1 MSPVYGKNRLTAMPT
16 YRRVCKFATLIH
28 ILAMTVLYKN
38 NTCIFSILIQLHES
52 EVLAYK
58 SCRNRI
64 NKRLTP
70 GKHLL
75 YFQLNTLF
83 CYCGFRNMA
92 QRSFIQLW

>member
-1 MSPVYGKNRLTAMPT
+1 MPT
-16 YRRVCKFATLIH
+16 YRRVCQFAILIH

-38 NTCIFSILIQLHES
+38 NTCIFSILIQLHKS

-64 NKRLTP
+64 QKRLTP
-70 GKHLL
+70 GKSSEVHACLI
-75 YFQLNTLF
+75 FKLNILF

-92 QRSFIQLW
+92 QHTFIQLW